1 MTIICAVSVLF
12 SAPLLSR
19 EGIASLEK
27 GKHPGSEMEG
37 EELHPIDSC
46 VSSAVLCGAVGESS
60 PQQHPPGE
68 PRPFHWFEE
77 CLCAVLGSLP
87 GGSNAVQPAEE
98 SGASLLGT
106 QVRKKGQF
114 PYRILLRSRQHLA
127 NCCAGFFGLGVW
139 CCRGGLECLGFDQH
153 GSEW

>member
-1 MTIICAVSVLF
+1 MLF

-27 GKHPGSEMEG
+27 GEHPGSEMEG

-46 VSSAVLCGAVGESS
+46 VSSTVLCGAVGESP
-60 PQQHPPGE
+60 PQQPPPPQESPGLFAGS
-68 PRPFHWFEE
+68 RSV
-77 CLCAVLGSLP
+77 CCAVLGSLP

-98 SGASLLGT
+98 SGAGLLGT
-106 QVRKKGQF
+106 QLRKKGQF
-114 PYRILLRSRQHLA
+114 PYRSLLRSRQHLA

-139 CCRGGLECLGFDQH
+139 CCRGGLECLGFDPH